1 MEWARIRDRYYTPD
15 VMRELWNMIKQRR
28 YPVEGA
34 DDDAKGGHGD
44 EANNNKA
51 KGDKSKEAQSA
62 DDEKHAGKGGEQGH
76 GSAKRPKMR
85 TAEMPR
91 GRRIEVIRTLFR
103 QMIHGVSHDR
113 LVVRM
118 DEAMKRGPL
127 GLGAGWRTK

>member
-1 MEWARIRDRYYTPD
+1 
-15 VMRELWNMIKQRR
+15 MRELWNMIKQRR

-34 DDDAKGGHGD
+34 EDDAKGGHGD
-44 EANNNKA
+44 EPKA
-51 KGDKSKEAQSA
+51 KGGQSKPNEAQLA
-62 DDEKHAGKGGEQGH
+62 DDENHGGKAGEQGN

>member
-1 MEWARIRDRYYTPD
+1 
-15 VMRELWNMIKQRR
+15 MRELWNMIKQRR
-28 YPVEGA
+28 YPVEGG
-34 DDDAKGGHGD
+34 DEDNRGGHHE
-44 EANNNKA
+44 EAKA
-51 KGDKSKEAQSA
+51 KGAQSKADEAQSA
-62 DDEKHAGKGGEQGH
+62 DAGKSGEAGH
-76 GSAKRPKMR
+76 GAARRPKMR

-127 GLGAGWRTK
+127 GLGSGWRKK